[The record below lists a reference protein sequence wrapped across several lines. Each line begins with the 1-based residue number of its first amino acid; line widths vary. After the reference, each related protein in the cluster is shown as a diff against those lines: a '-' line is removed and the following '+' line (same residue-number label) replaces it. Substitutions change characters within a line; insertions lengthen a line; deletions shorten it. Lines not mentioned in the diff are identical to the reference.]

1 MNNCSKCQGDTEGYK
16 CDLCGVEA
24 AEHDSNHA
32 CGGDHC
38 VPKCKSCAQAQAKC
52 SC

>member
-1 MNNCSKCQGDTEGYK
+1 MDNCSKCGKDTEGYK
-16 CDLCGVEA
+16 CDMCGAESVE
-24 AEHDSNHA
+24 HNSSHS

-38 VPKCKSCAQAQAKC
+38 MPKCKGCAQAQAKC